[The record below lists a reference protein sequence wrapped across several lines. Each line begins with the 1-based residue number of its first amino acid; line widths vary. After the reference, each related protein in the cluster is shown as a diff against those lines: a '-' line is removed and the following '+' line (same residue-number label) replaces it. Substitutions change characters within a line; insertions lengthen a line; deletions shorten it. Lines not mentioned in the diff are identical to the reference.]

1 VRPISLLTA
10 ILALPVTGIA
20 ANAAPGTLAVVV
32 RETAGIRRGNF
43 PTQAQV
49 HLARGA
55 LQDISKLR
63 LLSGEDEVPMQA
75 SIGSRW
81 PDGSIRQVELNFNTS
96 IAPLGELR
104 YLVEVGGAV
113 LARPVSSERL
123 DLIESS
129 DGLQVGKLRFARQPA
144 ALLQS
149 VAFGHEIVGD
159 GLNAFS
165 IVDANGATYL
175 LGGDVA
181 IEIVKPGPLAVQIR
195 YTGAVQLPDDY
206 AVPFVITL
214 EVPNSKSW
222 VKYEARIEDPRR
234 RVREVAFN
242 TSFRLG
248 QFPWVWDF
256 GTGNGSYGAFRN
268 ANDSAVLT
276 QVIGSLQPS
285 GWQISTGPQGSER
298 LYEQATADR
307 PAQAT
312 GWGHLQG
319 AARAVAFAFEEFGR
333 RPGKYS
339 IALDGNG
346 QVVFRFTPEHPVTA
360 HSISVYEHYVASP
373 AALGAATSPVAMSSP
388 LVVTLEP

>member
-1 VRPISLLTA
+1 VRPISLLTV

-55 LQDISKLR
+55 LQDISRLR
-63 LLSGEDEVPMQA
+63 LLLGDVEVPMQA
-75 SIGSRW
+75 LAGSRW
-81 PDGSIRQVELNFNTS
+81 PDGSIRQIELNFNTS
-96 IAPLGELR
+96 IAPLEELR
-104 YLVEVGGAV
+104 YLLEVGGEV
-113 LARPVSSERL
+113 EARPVSSERL
-123 DLIESS
+123 EVIEST

-165 IVDANGATYL
+165 IIDAKGATYL

-181 IEIVKPGPLAVQIR
+181 VEIVKPGPLAVQIR
-195 YTGAVQLPDDY
+195 YTGTVQLPDDY
-206 AVPFVITL
+206 AVPFAITL
-214 EVPNSKSW
+214 EVPNTKSW
-222 VKYEARIEDPRR
+222 VKYGARIEDPRR
-234 RVREVAFN
+234 RIREVAFN

-256 GTGNGSYGAFRN
+256 ATENGSYGAFRN
-268 ANDSAVLT
+268 ANDSAMLT
-276 QVIGSLQPS
+276 QVTGSS
-285 GWQISTGPQGSER
+285 KSDWQIATGPQGSER
-298 LYEQATADR
+298 PYERSVRGR
-307 PAQAT
+307 PAQAA

-319 AARAVAFAFEEFGR
+319 TTRAVAFAFEGFGR
-333 RPGKYS
+333 RPGQYAM
-339 IALDGNG
+339 ALDGSG

>member
-20 ANAAPGTLAVVV
+20 ANAAPGKLAVVV

-55 LQDISKLR
+55 LHDISKLR
-63 LLSGEDEVPMQA
+63 LLLGDDEVPMQ
-75 SIGSRW
+75 GSTGSLW
-81 PDGSIRQVELNFNTS
+81 PDGSIRELELSFNTS

-104 YLVEVGGAV
+104 YRLEVGGAE
-113 LARPVSSERL
+113 ARPVLSERL
-123 DLIESS
+123 DVIECS

-165 IVDANGATYL
+165 IVDTRGATYL
-175 LGGDVA
+175 LGGEVTV
-181 IEIVKPGPLAVQIR
+181 EIVKPGPLAAKIR
-195 YTGAVQLPDDY
+195 YTGTVQLPDDY
-206 AVPFVITL
+206 AVPFAITL

-222 VKYEARIEDPRR
+222 VRYGASIEDPRR
-234 RVREVAFN
+234 RIREVAFN

-268 ANDSAVLT
+268 ADDSAVLT
-276 QVIGSLQPS
+276 QVFDSSQQV
-285 GWQISTGPQGSER
+285 GWKISTGPLGNER
-298 LYEQATADR
+298 LYEQAADR
-307 PAQAT
+307 SAHAA

-319 AARAVAFAFEEFGR
+319 AARAVAFAFEGFGR

-346 QVVFRFTPEHPVTA
+346 QVVFRFAPEHPVTA

-388 LVVTLEP
+388 LLVTLEP